1 MAVHECSTDIQ
12 NRHCKSCGVSVG
24 KGKSYCLNCHRAK
37 KKARNNLSSQ
47 KRRAQINSLKPPK
60 PEVIICKNCGK
71 ERSLGGYV
79 GVIPKFCS
87 KKCQNE
93 FWKKDTDYHDNGH
106 LPYCTVYFRQ
116 CKHCGAPFV
125 GRSKLVL
132 WCCDDC
138 KKEIHRSRGL
148 EKYQLT
154 KDVGLQKRIEL
165 KKLKPPCQCSV
176 CGVLFSPLYG
186 HRIRSFCSDECEK
199 FKKRERLKGLK
210 ESKRQPGARHAQN
223 ARRRMRL
230 RKAKIENFNPIEIF
244 ERDKWKCG
252 LCGKKVNKELK
263 FPHLK
268 SATLDHIIPLS
279 KYGTHSRANVQLAH
293 FDCNSKKGTQSKGE
307 QLLLIG

>member
-24 KGKSYCLNCHRAK
+24 KGKSYCLDCYKAK

-47 KRRAQINSLKPPK
+47 KRRARINSLKPPK

-87 KKCQNE
+87 AKCQNE

-138 KKEIHRSRGL
+138 KKEIHRSRKL

-186 HRIRSFCSDECEK
+186 NKMRSCCSDKCHKELLRLVKHTDRIR
-199 FKKRERLKGLK
+199 RRTRLKK
-210 ESKRQPGARHAQN
+210 VRIDR
-223 ARRRMRL
+223 
-230 RKAKIENFNPIEIF
+230 FNPIEIF

-263 FPHLK
+263 HPHPK
-268 SATLDHIIPLS
+268 SASLDHIIPLS
-279 KYGTHSRANVQLAH
+279 VGGAHSRANVQLAH
-293 FDCNSKKGTQSKGE
+293 FDCNWKKGIQSKGE

>member
-24 KGKSYCLNCHRAK
+24 KGKSYCLDCYKAK
-37 KKARNNLSSQ
+37 KKARSSLSSQ
-47 KRRAQINSLKPPK
+47 KRRARLNSLKPPK

-71 ERSLGGYV
+71 ERSLAGYV

-87 KKCQNE
+87 GKCQNE
-93 FWKKDTDYHDNGH
+93 FWKKDTDYHGGG
-106 LPYCTVYFRQ
+106 LPTPYCTVYFRQ

-138 KKEIHRSRGL
+138 KKEIHRSRKL

-186 HRIRSFCSDECEK
+186 NKMRSCCSDKCHKELLRLVKHTDRIR
-199 FKKRERLKGLK
+199 RRTRLKK
-210 ESKRQPGARHAQN
+210 VRIDR
-223 ARRRMRL
+223 
-230 RKAKIENFNPIEIF
+230 FNPIEIF

-263 FPHLK
+263 HPHPK
-268 SATLDHIIPLS
+268 SASLDHIIPLS
-279 KYGTHSRANVQLAH
+279 VGGAHSRANVQLAH
-293 FDCNSKKGTQSKGE
+293 FDCNWKKGIQSKGE